1 MTMTLVSTV
10 TVGSGGAS
18 SIEWT
23 SIPQSGKDLLILLSA
38 RAASSAIRNSVGVSF
53 NGVTTNRT
61 YRSLYGN
68 GTSAFASN
76 GGQISTF
83 AGATAAN
90 ATASVFSSVS
100 IYISNY
106 SDIVLKTLS
115 LEAVTED
122 INNEGWQEVLAGSWQ
137 GGAINQVTLT
147 PSLSTFV
154 QYSTA
159 SLYIIS

>member
-1 MTMTLVSTV
+1 MKRFRYQGGLGKAISMVNTTRSRGGSWTRKAKQHKAIEISCRSCGSIVGLECGFDSLFVWDCGLIMTMTLVSTV

-38 RAASSAIRNSVGVSF
+38 RAASNAIRNDVGVSF

-68 GTSAFASN
+68 GFNAFGSN

-90 ATASVFSSVS
+90 ADCVAERVS
-100 IYISNY
+100 H
-106 SDIVLKTLS
+106 
-115 LEAVTED
+115 
-122 INNEGWQEVLAGSWQ
+122 
-137 GGAINQVTLT
+137 
-147 PSLSTFV
+147 
-154 QYSTA
+154 
-159 SLYIIS
+159 

>member
-1 MTMTLVSTV
+1 MTMSLVSTV

-18 SIEWT
+18 SIQWT

-38 RAASSAIRNSVGVSF
+38 RAASSALRNDVGVSF

-68 GTSAFASN
+68 GTNVFGSN

-147 PSLSTFV
+147 PTGSTFV